1 MKINDSIVRAY
12 LNGEEQPGL
21 AQEWYFTAS
30 SVAGAA
36 GRNIFTE
43 PAREAAVKEKVRAA
57 WQAIMAQAQGFLP
70 TNRPVWDAL
79 FPDWP
84 GVLED
89 TDIDLI
95 VGFPEP
101 YDAEVEYD
109 PAGRRHVVFD
119 LICWSR
125 YVGHCELGGLVQNLL
140 THELC
145 HVLTHRSHPGLA
157 AALTSPDYRTSLDAV
172 CFDEAFAHLVSY
184 EARELAET
192 NWQSETLAGAA
203 RRSRARMRQALAE
216 EDPQRRQ
223 QNLYEAVCG
232 NYYDKFACISGMLWL
247 ANRWLSGGIPAL
259 VQEFSAGFGGF
270 AQKAAREAAQEM
282 AQKMVK

>member
-1 MKINDSIVRAY
+1 MKINDGIVRAY
-12 LNGEEQPGL
+12 LEGKEQPGL
-21 AQEWYFTAS
+21 SQEWYFTAS

-43 PAREAAVKEKVRAA
+43 PARDAAAREKVRAA
-57 WQAIMAQAQGFLP
+57 HSAILARVQGFQP
-70 TNRPVWDAL
+70 TNRLVWDAL

-89 TDIDLI
+89 TEVDLI

-125 YVGHCELGGLVQNLL
+125 YVGHCELGDLVQNLL

-145 HVLTHRSHPGLA
+145 HVLTHRACPGLA
-157 AALTSPDYRTSLDAV
+157 AALTGPNYLTGLDAV

-184 EARELAET
+184 EARELGET
-192 NWQSETLAGAA
+192 DWQSETLAEAA
-203 RRSRARMRQALAE
+203 RRSKARMRQALTE
-216 EDPQRRQ
+216 EDPQRQQ

-232 NYYDKFACISGMLWL
+232 NYYDKFACISGMLYL
-247 ANRWLSGGIPAL
+247 ARRWLSGGIPAL
-259 VQEFSAGFGGF
+259 RQEFAAGYEGF
-270 AQKAAREAAQEM
+270 AKKAA
-282 AQKMVK
+282 QKTAE